1 MKNVK
6 YGTKAIEKAAL
17 ETWPNPSPERD
28 YTLDIAFS
36 EFTCVCPRSGY
47 PGFAEI
53 RIHYI
58 PDKLIVELKSLK
70 LYLNRYRDQ
79 AVSHEAV
86 TNLIFEDLAQALK
99 PRHLKVVGDFN
110 PRGNVKTV
118 ITVDSSLPGKAPR
131 KKASGPAKKRR

>member
-1 MKNVK
+1 MTNPK
-6 YGTKAIEKAAL
+6 YGAKAIKRAVL
-17 ETWPNPSPERD
+17 EVWPNPSPERD
-28 YTLDIAFS
+28 YTLDISFP
-36 EFTCVCPRSGY
+36 EFTCLCPRSGY
-47 PGFAEI
+47 PDFAEI

-70 LYLNRYRDQ
+70 LYLNGYRDR

-86 TNLIFEDLAQALK
+86 TNLIYEDLAGALK

-118 ITVDSSLPGKAPR
+118 ITVDSSMPGKPAGKR
-131 KKASGPAKKRR
+131 ASKPAAKRR